1 MRFISES
8 SDSMIPAVYYCADYD
23 FDCADYLMLLPP
35 ERRERALRY
44 KTELTRKNCIGAY
57 VLLMNVLNDMGFDS
71 FELEYS
77 ANGKPYIK
85 GNPVYFSLSHSDSG
99 YVCAVD
105 KNEIGVDVQTVAPPR
120 QSLENRVCSPKE
132 LAALERFGDRALG
145 FTRLWTFKESIIK
158 KNAGTLSQYAE
169 YEFDEIKN
177 DFYRFGCHFLSFDSD
192 IGSITVCGEF
202 ETIKIIKKA
211 RL

>member
-1 MRFISES
+1 
-8 SDSMIPAVYYCADYD
+8 MIPAVYYCADYD
-23 FDCADYLMLLPP
+23 FDCADYLKLLPL

-44 KTELTRKNCIGAY
+44 KTESARKNCIGAY
-57 VLLMNVLNDMGFDS
+57 VLLMNALNDMGIDS

-77 ANGKPYIK
+77 VNGKPYIK
-85 GNPVYFSLSHSDSG
+85 GNPVYFSLSHSDAG

-105 KNEIGVDVQTVAPPR
+105 KNEIGVDVQTVAPAS

-132 LAALERFGDRALG
+132 LVALECFGDRALG
-145 FTRLWTFKESIIK
+145 FTKLWTFKESIIK
-158 KNAGTLSQYAE
+158 KKAGALSQYAD

-177 DFYRFGCHFLSFDSD
+177 DFHRFGCHFISFDSD
-192 IGSITVCGEF
+192 IGVITVCGEF
-202 ETIKIIKKA
+202 EKIRIIKKA